1 MPSRTAALSRFP
13 DYARMADEA
22 GFDSVWTYELYR
34 NPFSILSGAAA
45 TTTRT
50 ELCTGLAAA
59 FTRSPFEA
67 ANAAADVDEFSGG
80 RMKLGLGTG
89 VPEFLTA
96 FHSTDYKR
104 PVKRLG
110 EYIDVLRLSW
120 AYLAGEQADNYT
132 GEFYQ
137 FTPPP
142 FNPWGLREMPR
153 PQIPILVAANR
164 PQMLKLAGAKGDGW
178 IGYLYTQKFFDQIVL
193 PNIVEGARSTG
204 RDPDALDLACEIICC
219 VHPDRD
225 VALARAKKHVGF
237 YIAHPTSD
245 VIAEL
250 EGVQDLVNDLRIA
263 MMQKGPAALED
274 TPEELVELFSITGT
288 PEECRQKLDRYRDLS
303 HVALHA
309 SYTPPFTAEESEDC
323 YKQIIDAFKR

>member
-1 MPSRTAALSRFP
+1 
-13 DYARMADEA
+13 
-22 GFDSVWTYELYR
+22 
-34 NPFSILSGAAA
+34 
-45 TTTRT
+45 
-50 ELCTGLAAA
+50 
-59 FTRSPFEA
+59 
-67 ANAAADVDEFSGG
+67 
-80 RMKLGLGTG
+80 
-89 VPEFLTA
+89 
-96 FHSTDYKR
+96 
-104 PVKRLG
+104 
-110 EYIDVLRLSW
+110 
-120 AYLAGEQADNYT
+120 
-132 GEFYQ
+132 
-137 FTPPP
+137 
-142 FNPWGLREMPR
+142 
-153 PQIPILVAANR
+153 
-164 PQMLKLAGAKGDGW
+164 MLKLAGAEGDGW

-193 PNIVEGARSTG
+193 PNIAEGARSTG

-274 TPEELVELFSITGT
+274 TPEELVELFSISGT